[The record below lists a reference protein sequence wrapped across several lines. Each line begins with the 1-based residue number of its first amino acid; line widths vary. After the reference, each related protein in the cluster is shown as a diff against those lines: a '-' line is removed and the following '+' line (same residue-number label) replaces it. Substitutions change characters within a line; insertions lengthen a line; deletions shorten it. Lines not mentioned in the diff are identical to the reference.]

1 MTFDKTGFMTQKRHE
16 AEMALGQPITGD
28 DWETGSVFCPAG
40 NVFEALQDA
49 GKKER
54 HLKVQLAFL
63 IKRAIKALDL
73 TQERVADLTGLS
85 QPDVSRIVRGHL
97 KGFSPF
103 KLVEV
108 LLMLGGHVQLTVEVP
123 KRTVDP
129 EAPTAM
135 GRLSL
140 IAM

>member
-54 HLKVQLAFL
+54 HRCFGNASSRPTGL
-63 IKRAIKALDL
+63 KRA
-73 TQERVADLTGLS
+73 R
-85 QPDVSRIVRGHL
+85 
-97 KGFSPF
+97 
-103 KLVEV
+103 
-108 LLMLGGHVQLTVEVP
+108 QLFW
-123 KRTVDP
+123 
-129 EAPTAM
+129 
-135 GRLSL
+135 
-140 IAM
+140 